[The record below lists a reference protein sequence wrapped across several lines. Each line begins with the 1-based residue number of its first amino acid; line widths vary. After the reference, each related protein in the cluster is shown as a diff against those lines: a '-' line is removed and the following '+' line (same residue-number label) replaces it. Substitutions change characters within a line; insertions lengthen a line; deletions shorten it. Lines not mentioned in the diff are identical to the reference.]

1 MSALQDVRVNY
12 PQIAGAIEE
21 LYCRYDIP
29 SIHVAP
35 LEREGLAE
43 SDNIY
48 ERSKK
53 EPSLEGDHDFSESD
67 LENETEKIE
76 MEFAALVTNVL
87 LDMESQGISPEH
99 IAQHL
104 KNIHGL
110 EPVYVNSDTP
120 LLNKRVEEV
129 RKKATLNAVFTDV
142 ISDYYSWFNHSLIEN
157 IINTFCMKSQHV
169 IDRLQVFR
177 MNFSEYSKQR
187 VSECVPSN
195 GFGHGRGS
203 DVKKLVLKVDKKWSI
218 ARVEQMTRIRNIVA
232 KILKVKKHTLYL
244 RAVENGCFQM
254 TFIIPE
260 FVAATIFPLQFPTEQ
275 EAALSKVGVIELH
288 CDDYDLQL
296 KALPNELQDSYS
308 EVG

>member
-12 PQIAGAIEE
+12 SHIAGSIAE
-21 LYCRYDIP
+21 LYCPYDIP

-48 ERSKK
+48 ERSKRLS
-53 EPSLEGDHDFSESD
+53 PIEGAHDFSESD

-157 IINTFCMKSQHV
+157 IINTFCMKSQDI

-177 MNFSEYSKQR
+177 MNFSDYSKQR
-187 VSECVPSN
+187 VSECVPRN
-195 GFGHGRGS
+195 GYGPGRES
-203 DVKKLVLKVDKKWSI
+203 DVKELVLKVDKKWSI
-218 ARVEQMTRIRNIVA
+218 ARVEQMARIRNTVA

-275 EAALSKVGVIELH
+275 KAALSKAGVIELH
-288 CDDYDLQL
+288 CDGYDLQL
-296 KALPNELQDSYS
+296 TAPPNELQDSYS